1 TAMVR
6 FAGEE
11 TTGPGP
17 HSFFREIGLLVSF
30 AVPLV
35 LLGAGFVGHA
45 LRERSAGFAFTAG
58 LIANLTLMAGYALAF
73 VSPEGHLSRVHWV
86 RLWHGGR
93 AGAAFWALAWLAS
106 RRWVSTWRAGPDAA
120 MGQPLM
126 AMQIGMALAG
136 NAALLLA
143 ALAVLIIMP
152 APWIRF

>member
-1 TAMVR
+1 RMRVGSSWHVPILARWLLIAGLVLPVLALSSDTAMVR

-73 VSPEGHLSRVHWV
+73 VSPEGHLSGVHWV
-86 RLWHGGR
+86 RLLHWGT

-106 RRWVSTWRAGPDAA
+106 RRWVSTWRAGPD
-120 MGQPLM
+120 
-126 AMQIGMALAG
+126 
-136 NAALLLA
+136 
-143 ALAVLIIMP
+143 
-152 APWIRF
+152 